1 MVVNKK
7 EVSSGKSP
15 NVTPPITKSKSQP
28 VLSGGGGGG
37 ISLANIKHT
46 NKQIIEDVFVKIP
59 PSKYETEEGILEFN
73 EMDDNVKMIIVGGIL
88 SLLQTPS
95 SSESILSNAISDLIA
110 ITKEVGITT
119 SIGNRILNTMKDLV
133 ESSNARESG
142 LLLLLEFLKKMG
154 KCIEPYAI
162 QLFDTLL
169 LSHADKSSNVRDLSS
184 SIGKDI
190 LLMMN
195 PYSFK
200 SIFPILINS
209 MKAEQDWRI
218 KVGAL
223 EFIRIVASRVSQQIS
238 PCLPTLIPIASECM
252 LDPKRQVQTAAI
264 DSLIEACSYIT
275 NDDIRHLVPQ
285 LVSVIANPE
294 ESTKTLDL
302 LLETTFVA
310 NVDSPT
316 LALIAPLL
324 GKALRGRSSVLKRKA
339 ARVID
344 SMCRLVVNPVDVAPF
359 VPFLLPA
366 LDKVIDEIVD
376 AEVCDVA
383 KASREVLLKAMGEGG
398 VAAVESKKGVA
409 KIFLKIKSE
418 IQNNN
423 NGLDYNQVKANIL
436 SSLIEAAP
444 TQSDNIICQ
453 YIAHLCS
460 ELVCS
465 NKIINPNYNDI
476 ENKDEEWRYS
486 LAMTSL
492 SEWRDCTNP
501 YIKAFIDIE
510 LKTMKACGE
519 SEVDGKGVVTKEGHT
534 EKLSQ
539 LFRRC
544 ALKTVADAAAAAEAE
559 DGNLCDFEFSLAFGG
574 KILLHNARLRLGR
587 GRRYAIMGKNGAG
600 KTTLLTN
607 IGNGHIEGLP
617 SELKTMY
624 VQHDEKTD
632 ETGMSLID
640 ELLAEKALQDVKVT
654 RDQATKALTDINF
667 TPEMLAGQR
676 AALSGGWKMKL
687 LIIKAMLSNADILLL
702 DEPTNHLD
710 KASVQWLISY
720 LQSQQ
725 TITCLIV
732 SHDPQFLDQVVSDVI
747 HYEGKKL
754 VYYHGN
760 LTKFVEIHPEAKYYY
775 ELEGSTLS
783 FKFPV
788 PERLE
793 GINSTT
799 RAVMKMDNISY
810 TYPGATKSTLTNV
823 SVKLCLGSRVA
834 ILGANGA
841 GKSTLIKLLVQ
852 ETQPDEGSGE
862 VWKHHNLRVAYVAQH
877 SFHHVEQHLDSSP
890 VDYIKW
896 RFAGGADKEDLAKPT
911 MALTEEEVVASKEE
925 KKYGDVVEVLGRR
938 KNGRTMEYECTFFGQ
953 TKRDPNKYIPLE
965 EMVEKGYQK
974 LVQQCDT
981 RIAAAAAGLDLRPL
995 IISEIQGHLDDFNL
1009 EAEFGT
1015 HGSIRRMSGG
1025 QKVKLVLAA
1034 AMWNRPHII
1043 ILDEPTNYLDREALG
1058 ALTQAIKGFHGGVA
1072 IISHNSEFTDALC
1085 TETWLVEGGTC
1096 HTTGEVEDTKLKVK
1110 SEKSIKKSRSASS
1123 LESAV
1128 KDDAGGN
1135 VNKTVKYEE
1144 ILNPKKLEPLSKK
1157 EIRKLER
1164 CAEVAGMSLKDYVL
1178 TLTCKSPEWKW
1189 L

>member
-1 MVVNKK
+1 M
-7 EVSSGKSP
+7 
-15 NVTPPITKSKSQP
+15 T
-28 VLSGGGGGG
+28 
-37 ISLANIKHT
+37 
-46 NKQIIEDVFVKIP
+46 
-59 PSKYETEEGILEFN
+59 
-73 EMDDNVKMIIVGGIL
+73 
-88 SLLQTPS
+88 
-95 SSESILSNAISDLIA
+95 
-110 ITKEVGITT
+110 
-119 SIGNRILNTMKDLV
+119 DLV
-133 ESSNARESG
+133 TSTNAREAG
-142 LLLLLEFLKKMG
+142 LLLLQAMLAKMG
-154 KCIEPYAI
+154 RVMEPFAVPLI
-162 QLFDTLL
+162 GVLL
-169 LSHADKSSNVRDLSS
+169 SSHADKSSTVRDLAST
-184 SIGKDI
+184 IGKDI
-190 LLMMN
+190 LMMMN
-195 PYSFK
+195 PQAFR
-200 SIFPILINS
+200 SIFPVMIES
-209 MKAEQDWRI
+209 MQAEQDWRI

-223 EFIRIVASRVSQQIS
+223 EYIKVVAPRVSQQIS

-294 ESTKTLDL
+294 ESTKTLDM

-316 LALIAPLL
+316 LALIGPLL

-344 SMCRLVVNPVDVAPF
+344 SMCRLVVNPSDVAPF

-376 AEVCDVA
+376 AEVCEVA
-383 KASREVLLKAMGEGG
+383 KAAREVLLKAMGEGG
-398 VAAVESKKGVA
+398 VAAVDKKGDSKKGGSVVTA
-409 KIFLKIKSE
+409 TSST
-418 IQNNN
+418 
-423 NGLDYNQVKANIL
+423 GLDYNDVKASLL
-436 SSLIEAAP
+436 SSLTEAAP
-444 TQSDNIICQ
+444 TQSSSSVVSQ

-465 NKIINPNYNDI
+465 SKLINPNADADDAGSR
-476 ENKDEEWRYS
+476 EDAWRYA

-510 LKTMKACGE
+510 LQAMKACGE
-519 SEVDGKGVVTKEGHT
+519 SDTDGKGVTTREGHA
-534 EKLSQ
+534 EKLSLQ
-539 LFRRC
+539 FRRR
-544 ALKTVADAAAAAEAE
+544 ALKTVPDAAAAAEAE

-640 ELLAEKALQDVKVT
+640 ELLAEASLQEAKVT
-654 RDQATKALTDINF
+654 REQATKALTDINF
-667 TPEMLAGQR
+667 TQEMLEGQR
-676 AALSGGWKMKL
+676 ANLSGGWKMKL

-710 KASVQWLISY
+710 KASVQWLIHY
-720 LQSQQ
+720 LQSQK

-732 SHDPQFLDQVVSDVI
+732 SHDPLFLDQVVSDVM

-799 RAVMKMDNISY
+799 RAVMKMDNISF
-810 TYPGATKSTLTNV
+810 TYPGASKPQLTNV

-852 ETQPDEGSGE
+852 ETQADEGSGE

-877 SFHHVEQHLDSSP
+877 SFHHVEQHLDNSP

-896 RFAGGADKEDLAKPT
+896 RFAGGADKEDLAKPN
-911 MALTEEEVVASKEE
+911 MALTEEELVAAKED

-938 KNGRTMEYECTFFGQ
+938 KNGRTMEYECTFHGQ

-965 EMVEKGYQK
+965 EMVERGYQK

-995 IISEIQGHLDDFNL
+995 IAAEIQGHLDDFNL

-1072 IISHNSEFTDALC
+1072 IISHNSEFTEAIC

-1110 SEKSIKKSRSASS
+1110 SEKSIKKSRSANS
-1123 LESAV
+1123 LEGAI

-1144 ILNPKKLEPLSKK
+1144 ILNPRKLEPLSKK

>member
-1 MVVNKK
+1 MAKLPNNTINK
-7 EVSSGKSP
+7 EVVAP
-15 NVTPPITKSKSQP
+15 VAPPR
-28 VLSGGGGGG
+28 
-37 ISLANIKHT
+37 
-46 NKQIIEDVFVKIP
+46 P
-59 PSKYETEEGILEFN
+59 PSKYESEEGIAEFN
-73 EMDDNVKMIIVGGIL
+73 GMDDAIRMIVVGGIL
-88 SLLQTPS
+88 SLLQTPTAAD
-95 SSESILSNAISDLIA
+95 NMTDTISDLVAIA
-110 ITKEVGITT
+110 KEVGITT
-119 SIGNRILNTMKDLV
+119 PIGIRILSTMAELV
-133 ESSNARESG
+133 ASSNCREAG
-142 LLLLLEFLKKMG
+142 LLLLQAFLTKMG
-154 KCIEPYAI
+154 KCVEPHAVPLVGI
-162 QLFDTLL
+162 LL
-169 LSHADKSSNVRDLSS
+169 ASHADKSSTVRDLSS
-184 SIGKDI
+184 SIGKEI
-190 LLMMN
+190 LLLMN
-195 PYSFK
+195 PHSFR
-200 SIFPILINS
+200 SIFPVLVDS
-209 MKAEQDWRI
+209 MRAEQDWRI

-223 EFIRIVASRVSQQIS
+223 EFIKTVASRVSQQIS

-275 NDDIRHLVPQ
+275 NDDVRHLVPQ

-294 ESTKTLDL
+294 ESTKTLDM

-344 SMCRLVVNPVDVAPF
+344 SMCRLVVNPSDVAPF

-383 KASREVLLKAMGEGG
+383 KAAREVLLKAMGEGG
-398 VAAVESKKGVA
+398 VSVEKKKGGVV
-409 KIFLKIKSE
+409 KTEGDST
-418 IQNNN
+418 
-423 NGLDYNQVKANIL
+423 GLDYNEVKACL
-436 SSLIEAAP
+436 VSSLIEAAP
-444 TQSDNIICQ
+444 TQSSSSVVTE
-453 YIAHLCS
+453 YIAHLCA

-465 NKIINPNYNDI
+465 SKISNPSA
-476 ENKDEEWRYS
+476 DEGSKEDAWRYA

-492 SEWRDCTNP
+492 SDWRDCTNP

-510 LKTMKACGE
+510 LKAIRSCGE
-519 SEVDGKGVVTKEGHT
+519 DDSDGKGVVTKEGHA
-534 EKLSQ
+534 EKLSIQ
-539 LFRRC
+539 FRRC
-544 ALKTVADAAAAAEAE
+544 ALKTVPDAAAAAEAE

-640 ELLAEKALQDVKVT
+640 ELLSEKALQDVKVT
-654 RDQATKALTDINF
+654 REQATKALTDINF

-676 AALSGGWKMKL
+676 ANLSGGWKMKL

-710 KASVQWLISY
+710 KASVNWLISY
-720 LQSQQ
+720 LQAQQ
-725 TITCLIV
+725 TITCLVV

-775 ELEGSTLS
+775 DLEGSTLS

-799 RAVMKMDNISY
+799 RAVMKMDDISF
-810 TYPGATKSTLTNV
+810 TYPGASKPTLTNV

-852 ETQPDEGSGE
+852 ETQADEGSGE

-877 SFHHVEQHLDSSP
+877 SFHHVEQHLDNSP

-911 MALTEEEVVASKEE
+911 MALTDEEIVASKEE

-938 KNGRTMEYECTFFGQ
+938 KNGRTMEYECTFHGQ
-953 TKRDPNKYIPLE
+953 TKRDPNKYITLE
-965 EMVEKGYQK
+965 ELVERGYQK

-995 IISEIQGHLDDFNL
+995 ITAEIQSHLDDFNL

-1043 ILDEPTNYLDREALG
+1043 ILDEPTNYLDRLALG

-1072 IISHNSEFTDALC
+1072 IISHNSEFTDAIC

-1110 SEKSIKKSRSASS
+1110 SEKSIKKSRSAPS
-1123 LESAV
+1123 LEGAV

-1135 VNKTVKYEE
+1135 VNKSVKYEE